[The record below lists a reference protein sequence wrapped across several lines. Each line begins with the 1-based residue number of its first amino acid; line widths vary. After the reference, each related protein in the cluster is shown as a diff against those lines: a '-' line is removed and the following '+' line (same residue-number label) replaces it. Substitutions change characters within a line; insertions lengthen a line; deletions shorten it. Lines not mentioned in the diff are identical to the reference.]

1 MKGDAERCVAAGC
14 SGFLSKPIDGD
25 RLLNG
30 IAAALREAAP
40 AAIAT
45 FAVRRPE
52 AANRNESLTAQTQP
66 QPEPLGHSVP
76 GFEDTARLW

>member
-30 IAAALREAAP
+30 IAAALREAA
-40 AAIAT
+40 
-45 FAVRRPE
+45 R
-52 AANRNESLTAQTQP
+52 AANKTPSVTPPSAADRTESLSVQSP
-66 QPEPLGHSVP
+66 PSPEPLGQSVP
-76 GFEDTARLW
+76 EFEDAAQLW